1 MKFSSRMSLSV
12 KKLTQVGKW
21 DMNTERF
28 VARDSKSAIEKVK
41 LKLGADALILSTKRS
56 DAGVEITA
64 IDGETVLAD
73 ATTGLGARSDESIND
88 ITLGYLDRELKALRE
103 VLYNALGDRAWQ
115 EVAGKKPVLAT
126 LEQRLFTLGLGK
138 SAIEAVTSNIDT
150 AGGLNSAWSAAI
162 TNLMSML
169 DLRNDAESA
178 TDLAPKVVLGGSG
191 NCRALICRQ
200 LIARELQSSRPS
212 KILVIS
218 ATQDPSGALIDFCK
232 REKVKR
238 IHVKSM
244 LEARFCIE
252 KSGSRKKVI
261 VEAGDLS
268 PSMGT
273 KDPIFDLFTD
283 PALGIEIITVL
294 PATHQSEILRSVD
307 QHLKNLP
314 ISGGI
319 ISRIADAV
327 SLGAILDIL
336 VLSEIP
342 LIGCSRPFD
351 SVVQPITPSGLIRLA
366 KRLARD
372 KVEESKSVPT
382 APAFPRTA

>member
-1 MKFSSRMSLSV
+1 M
-12 KKLTQVGKW
+12 
-21 DMNTERF
+21 
-28 VARDSKSAIEKVK
+28 
-41 LKLGADALILSTKRS
+41 
-56 DAGVEITA
+56 
-64 IDGETVLAD
+64 
-73 ATTGLGARSDESIND
+73 
-88 ITLGYLDRELKALRE
+88 
-103 VLYNALGDRAWQ
+103 
-115 EVAGKKPVLAT
+115 
-126 LEQRLFTLGLGK
+126 
-138 SAIEAVTSNIDT
+138 
-150 AGGLNSAWSAAI
+150 
-162 TNLMSML
+162 
-169 DLRNDAESA
+169 
-178 TDLAPKVVLGGSG
+178 
-191 NCRALICRQ
+191 
-200 LIARELQSSRPS
+200 
-212 KILVIS
+212 
-218 ATQDPSGALIDFCK
+218 DFCK

-261 VEAGDLS
+261 IEAGDLS